1 MRTRRSRTT
10 RTTRS
15 TRTSSRTARSRSRS
29 TAVRRSRR
37 RSRLTAALAL
47 VAAVSVVA
55 TTAPSW
61 WAGEA
66 EAHGTPLRSLVE
78 RVQQVAGVQPVERA
92 QRLERARQLERVELT
107 RRTGTVTGDGRTVYV
122 ANRTD
127 FRPRRTE
134 VTLPPRVRGRSWV
147 VVDLD
152 TGRIL
157 GKYRS
162 RARLPQAS
170 TMKLLTAVTAARTVP
185 VGTAHRV
192 TRFEARQT
200 CSCAGLRPG
209 YRYARDTLLAGML
222 LPSGN
227 DAAEAVAG
235 SHPRGR
241 RAFYAAMNRNAERLG
256 ATDTVARNASGL
268 TADGTHSSARDLVLL
283 LRAALRQPAVA
294 EVLAMPSAKIA
305 SVRGR
310 DPHTVWQGTDYVNKY
325 AGARG
330 KSGWTTPAKNTLVVA
345 TEIDDHRIG
354 VASLGAPTG
363 YSTSGAR
370 ALTLWANRNFAGLR
384 AVGQL
389 PHS

>member
-1 MRTRRSRTT
+1 M
-10 RTTRS
+10 
-15 TRTSSRTARSRSRS
+15 
-29 TAVRRSRR
+29 
-37 RSRLTAALAL
+37 
-47 VAAVSVVA
+47 A

-92 QRLERARQLERVELT
+92 QRLEQARQLEQVELT

-162 RARLPQAS
+162 RARLPGLDDEA
-170 TMKLLTAVTAARTVP
+170 LTAVTAARTVP

-222 LPSGN
+222 PSGN

-235 SHPRGR
+235 RTRGAAAPSTPR
-241 RAFYAAMNRNAERLG
+241 
-256 ATDTVARNASGL
+256 
-268 TADGTHSSARDLVLL
+268 
-283 LRAALRQPAVA
+283 
-294 EVLAMPSAKIA
+294 
-305 SVRGR
+305 
-310 DPHTVWQGTDYVNKY
+310 
-325 AGARG
+325 
-330 KSGWTTPAKNTLVVA
+330 
-345 TEIDDHRIG
+345 
-354 VASLGAPTG
+354 
-363 YSTSGAR
+363 
-370 ALTLWANRNFAGLR
+370 
-384 AVGQL
+384 
-389 PHS
+389 